1 MITIYD
7 LLEKRDKYL
16 ELIERRE
23 EGEELKEIEEVAL
36 NAILD
41 LNYFSRDSEFKVK
54 QFFNALELLVDA
66 ENS

>member
-7 LLEKRDKYL
+7 LLKQRDKYL

-23 EGEELKEIEEVAL
+23 EDEELKYSEEVAL

-41 LNYFSRDSEFKVK
+41 LDCFHRNSEFKVK

-66 ENS
+66 ENF